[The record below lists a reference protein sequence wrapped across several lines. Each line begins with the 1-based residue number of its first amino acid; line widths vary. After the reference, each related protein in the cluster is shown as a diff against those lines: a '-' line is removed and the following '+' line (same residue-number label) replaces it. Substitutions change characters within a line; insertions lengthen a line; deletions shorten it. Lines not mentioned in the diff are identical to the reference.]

1 MKKREILNF
10 LYVKKKLSIKNS
22 REGFTLLLAIVV
34 MGLIG
39 TLMGLMLSFTT
50 ITAKQTADY
59 YLKEQAELIAR
70 SATEYA
76 LLKISGND
84 FSTGECVN
92 DINNELKS
100 YKGFDIDLMIYYFG
114 NNLPV
119 WDGIKGCK
127 NILANNIYT
136 NESNGTVLIDVIVS
150 ITDPTTLEKIRFH
163 KRTIQKP

>member
-1 MKKREILNF
+1 L
-10 LYVKKKLSIKNS
+10 

-34 MGLIG
+34 ISLIG

-50 ITAKQTADY
+50 ITSKQTADS

-76 LLKISGND
+76 LLKISGNNW
-84 FSTGECVN
+84 SAGEC
-92 DINNELKS
+92 INNINSELNS
-100 YKGFDIDLMIYYFG
+100 YKGFDINLAIYYLG

-127 NILANNIYT
+127 NILDNNIYT

-150 ITDPTTLEKIRFH
+150 ITDPATREKIRFH